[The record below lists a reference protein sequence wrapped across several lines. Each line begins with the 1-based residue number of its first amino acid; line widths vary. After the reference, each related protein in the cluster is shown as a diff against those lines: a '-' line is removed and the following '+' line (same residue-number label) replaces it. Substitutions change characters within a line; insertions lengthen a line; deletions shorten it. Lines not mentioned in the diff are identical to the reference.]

1 MWRPD
6 VRIIPWLVTRSASAG
21 KLAVGILSGTQTTD
35 LRIGGLMA
43 DRSNSPAKVFVS
55 YATADLATVDMVK
68 KWSTDPKVEVFV
80 AEHSAP
86 AGTALNDRIVAEIQ
100 GCDLFLLMW
109 SAEAARSAYVLQ
121 EVGVAVGARRP
132 ILPVVLELGVPLPA
146 LIAHLKYLDAP
157 RYPSEW
163 LVEVQQHLGDMAQTK
178 NTAAAQAA
186 SESKTTQPVP
196 LTFTPTEGFLV
207 AAVIVLVIVLL
218 TTKGGPGPPG

>member
-1 MWRPD
+1 MGD
-6 VRIIPWLVTRSASAG
+6 GS
-21 KLAVGILSGTQTTD
+21 D
-35 LRIGGLMA
+35 
-43 DRSNSPAKVFVS
+43 SPAKVFVS
-55 YATADLATVDMVK
+55 YATADLATVEMVK

-86 AGTALNDRIVAEIQ
+86 AGTALNDRIIAEIQ

-109 SAEAARSAYVLQ
+109 SAEASKSAYVLQ
-121 EVGVAVGARRP
+121 EVGVAVGSRRP

-163 LVEVQQHLGDMAQTK
+163 LVEVQKHLGDMAQTK
-178 NTAAAQAA
+178 KTAAAQTPTQ
-186 SESKTTQPVP
+186 SKSIQPVP
-196 LTFTPTEGFLV
+196 LTFTPAEAFLV

-218 TTKGGPGPPG
+218 TTKGGPGAPG